1 MAKQKLKNPC
11 GTSLLK
17 HKKKKYLKNKFPFLK
32 QEFRKLEAKEL
43 KSKEVFKELFGEVP
57 FVDGWLK
64 AIYFYQ
70 N

>member
-1 MAKQKLKNPC
+1 MAKQKIKLPL

-17 HKKKKYLKNKFPFLK
+17 HEQKKYLKNKFPFLK

-43 KSKEVFKELFGEVP
+43 KSKEVFKELFGEVS